1 MNHLTRK
8 KPLVAKVFAAD
19 LKDTPGSSHKN
30 PVDLTNDSDTDE
42 PISTTQSLPYLN
54 SLEMESSVNIEI
66 EETQSYRPAIISIE
80 GIIGVGKSEVLRIL
94 SQKYKDSPD
103 VVVMSEPSI
112 AWENISVNDMN
123 LLDLSYFDPCRYGY
137 LFQMVYF
144 MVVERQLHEALQT
157 HKDKKVIIC
166 ERSLLSAR
174 VVYTEMIPE
183 LDRIKYEIYQTL
195 FSKEGVGDVYPNH
208 IILLDTEPR
217 NCVGRTSRKD
227 WRGEEVFTLEY
238 LQRCRRCHLEMKRRH
253 SGDWTTIESHE
264 TEMERIVERVTRI
277 VDNTRP
283 IEGSQPGS
291 QHTEIKVVS
300 IEGNIGAGKSTLLNE
315 IEQICK
321 DKRIEGIR
329 ILREPVDEWERI
341 TDGTKTILELFYEN
355 PADYGF
361 PLQIL
366 VGITTLRKLHRELID
381 YPDTKLILCERS
393 ILSSRMVFA
402 KMLHHD
408 GFMDDVEE
416 EVYQMLFN
424 DEMTTWLTPKM
435 MLYLKTDPTTCL
447 ERIGNRRRRGEN
459 RITMSQLERCE
470 LYHKLMFRQIGI
482 QIKTIDR
489 ESGINEVAKDW
500 CGMVINWCQHLML
513 GKKSD
518 FIESSTA
525 KTMSDGNAREYLMF
539 QFKITNESGDNGSK
553 LLPVVSGLI
562 ERTGIGHNEIYLIK
576 LKYDDLIYRIALPN
590 HELTIDRFIWEIEQP
605 WPTLKGQDILLN
617 TYILPRDDEGKCEDN
632 ELNESLEHIE
642 GIEGCKVNHILVIEI
657 NTSKVEAQGTTND
670 NTIEKDGETL

>member
-1 MNHLTRK
+1 
-8 KPLVAKVFAAD
+8 
-19 LKDTPGSSHKN
+19 
-30 PVDLTNDSDTDE
+30 VDLTNDSDTDE
-42 PISTTQSLPYLN
+42 PVPTTQSLPDLDSPEMVN
-54 SLEMESSVNIEI
+54 SEDIEI
-66 EETQSYRPAIISIE
+66 EEIQSYRPAIISIE
-80 GIIGVGKSEVLRIL
+80 GIIGVGKSDVLRIL

-103 VVVMSEPSI
+103 VVVISEPSLV
-112 AWENISVNDMN
+112 WENISVDDMN
-123 LLDLSYFDPCRYGY
+123 LLDLSYFDPRRYGY

-144 MVVERQLHEALQT
+144 MAVERQLQEAIRT
-157 HKDKKVIIC
+157 HKNKKVIIC

-174 VVYTEMIPE
+174 VVYTEMMPE
-183 LDRIKYEIYQTL
+183 LERIKYEIYQTL

-253 SGDWTTIESHE
+253 SGYWTTIDSQE
-264 TEMERIVERVTRI
+264 TGMERIVERVMRV
-277 VDNTRP
+277 VDNTSP
-283 IEGSQPGS
+283 IEISQPGP
-291 QHTEIKVVS
+291 QHTETVLVS

-315 IEQICK
+315 IEQNCK
-321 DKRIEGIR
+321 IKRIEGIR

-355 PADYGF
+355 PAEYGF

-366 VGITTLRKLHRELID
+366 VGITTLRRLHRELVD

-416 EVYQMLFN
+416 EVYQMLLN
-424 DEMTTWLTPKM
+424 DEMTTWLTPTM

-447 ERIGNRRRRGEN
+447 ERVGNRRRRGEN
-459 RITMSQLERCE
+459 KITMDQLERCE

-482 QIKTIDR
+482 QVKTIDR
-489 ESGINEVAKDW
+489 EPDMNGVAKDW
-500 CGMVINWCQHLML
+500 CGIVINWCQQLML
-513 GKKSD
+513 GKKLD

-525 KTMSDGNAREYLMF
+525 ETMSDGNARKYLMF
-539 QFKITNESGDNGSK
+539 QFKIINESGDNGNK
-553 LLPVVSGLI
+553 LLPVVNELT
-562 ERTGIGHNEIYLIK
+562 ERTGISHNEIYLIK

-590 HELTIDRFIWEIEQP
+590 HELSIDRFIWEIEQP

-617 TYILPRDDEGKCEDN
+617 AYILSRNDEGKCEDN

-642 GIEGCKVNHILVIEI
+642 GIEGCRVNHILVIEI
-657 NTSKVEAQGTTND
+657 YTSKVEVQGTTND